1 MCVYKYMIWTVH
13 FTSLT
18 AVDLF
23 LTFFFVYHCVRVFS
37 SSIQCILKITRNIY
51 PFIFFG
57 IILPIYAS
65 VTVAASAAATV
76 HCCDIDVIF
85 FNPYNVKN
93 MYNGIRYDES
103 NKRYLIQAYHPLYI
117 YCVLFELML
126 MLL

>member
-1 MCVYKYMIWTVH
+1 MYIEDYAEYLP
-13 FTSLT
+13 FY
-18 AVDLF
+18 
-23 LTFFFVYHCVRVFS
+23 FFRHHSPY
-37 SSIQCILKITRNIY
+37 
-51 PFIFFG
+51 
-57 IILPIYAS
+57 IYAS